1 MTRGAGSRWTRTALG
16 ILAILGAVGCG
27 AAADEDSGTGNG
39 GGATAP
45 TAPVT
50 PPTPAPPLPIA
61 TWVDL
66 EDGTMPLV
74 LIAPHGGDLAPT
86 ELPDR
91 SCSGCVLGNDTNTR
105 ALALA
110 IASAFDLRVH
120 TRPFLVVNRLQRR
133 KFDGNRELLEAT
145 GGHLPLE
152 PFWNLYQARID
163 SAVAGARRLHPRALV
178 IDLHGHGHA
187 VPRLEIGYLTS
198 ASSLRLSDSLL
209 GPLVAQSSVGG
220 LHRAA
225 VSGDS
230 GVALLRGARAL
241 GTRFRALG
249 VPAVPSDVDPAP
261 LASQDYFN
269 GGYNT
274 ARRGSAFGGAV
285 DAIQIETHYAGV
297 RDTPE
302 SRSAFAEAF
311 VTALLAYLQDHYGW
325 RPR

>member
-1 MTRGAGSRWTRTALG
+1 MIGRAIGRWMTRRTLAGAL
-16 ILAILGAVGCG
+16 LAGVVACATG
-27 AAADEDSGTGNG
+27 DPERGTS
-39 GGATAP
+39 P
-45 TAPVT
+45 
-50 PPTPAPPLPIA
+50 PPTGVVSPPPPLPFT

-66 EDGTMPLV
+66 ENGTMPLV
-74 LIAPHGGDLAPT
+74 LIAPHGGDLTPSD
-86 ELPDR
+86 LPDR
-91 SCSGCVLGNDTNTR
+91 TCAGCVTVNDANTR

-110 IASAFDLRVH
+110 IATAFDVRVNR
-120 TRPFLVVNRLQRR
+120 RPFLVVNRLQRR
-133 KFDGNRELLEAT
+133 KFDGNRDLVEAT

-152 PFWNLYQARID
+152 PFWYLYQSRID
-163 SAVAGARRLHPRALV
+163 SAVAGARRVHPRALV

-198 ASSLRLSDSLL
+198 AASLRLADGLL
-209 GPLVAQSSVGG
+209 GPLVAQSSIGG

-230 GVALLRGARAL
+230 GVVLLRGPRAL
-241 GTRFRALG
+241 GTRFRTLG

-261 LASQDYFN
+261 LVDQDYFN

-274 ARRGSAFGGAV
+274 SRRGSTTGGAV

-302 SRSAFAEAF
+302 SRFAFAEAF

-325 RPR
+325 RPI